1 MNMNITPV
9 KKGQKVTL
17 DDVFEPIIYLNTFPH
32 PKGNL
37 IASVKVV
44 GLNDQKVKKTLNS
57 IRYLTTQLVNNF
69 QVSAVINVEYD
80 KSNQTIYFSANSKID
95 TAELEIEALEYD
107 VQDDHFHLSQGLFT
121 ILNSNFDNIVAI

>member
-1 MNMNITPV
+1 MNITPV

-80 KSNQTIYFSANSKID
+80 
-95 TAELEIEALEYD
+95 
-107 VQDDHFHLSQGLFT
+107 HFHLSQGLFT